1 MRAYISSLSLK
12 GLLLSSVNGTAYEKR
27 VPTAPSMEALDF
39 LGFVALDVGKRGES
53 IHEEQ
58 HYEPKSWISRSS

>member
-12 GLLLSSVNGTAYEKR
+12 AVALQLPYEKR
-27 VPTAPSMEALDF
+27 VPTAPSFDVLDCM
-39 LGFVALDVGKRGES
+39 GFVAHVVYRRGQE

-58 HYEPKSWISRSS
+58 HYEPKSWISGLS